1 MYGINILEAY
11 QYLIG
16 KCYAIIF
23 PDREILWATFPD
35 VELLLTQNFLISKY
49 FASTIPDSRNVMD
62 ITIPDQEMLLG
73 ITFPD
78 DCSVCMSSSVSQIV
92 FIWSGLVSELGWVR

>member
-1 MYGINILEAY
+1 MYGKNILEAY

-23 PDREILWATFPD
+23 PDWEILWATFPD

-78 DCSVCMSSSVSQIV
+78 DCSVILCQSDCLHLVR
-92 FIWSGLVSELGWVR
+92 SG